1 MTQAKHIRQQRKGG
15 SKTNGDCPHWSR
27 FIFLSSRTTTA
38 AHNIAHELG
47 HAFGGLMDITHIE
60 GQGPLFDPQNLMSYS
75 EFPSYK
81 NYLLRV
87 GQWNT
92 IRTTR
97 AGGIYP

>member
-1 MTQAKHIRQQRKGG
+1 MRTIDIAESYTKAY
-15 SKTNGDCPHWSR
+15 TYANTR

-60 GQGPLFDPQNLMSYS
+60 GQGQLFDPQNLMSYS
-75 EFPSYK
+75 EFPSYR